1 MRLKTYKATLTAK
14 GPVFVGDGKD
24 FSKKE
29 YIIAKDKDKV
39 NILNMN
45 KFYGFLY
52 KKKLA
57 NSFEK
62 FMLDKNQKNL
72 STYLKDNNLFN
83 DALKFVWYSLNL
95 DTRDFKGLEIKT
107 FIKDSYGNP
116 YIPGSSLKGAIRT
129 VLATAH
135 IAENE
140 TQREQFRQN
149 LLNELPDK
157 TSRNRYLQN
166 AAKHIENKIFR
177 KLNRENT
184 KPDDAVN
191 DIMQGV
197 IVGDS
202 EPLSI
207 SNLTLSQKLDLRLD
221 GKKNKLNILRESL
234 KPGTKIVFPLTIDED
249 ICKYTEAD
257 ILEAIYKF
265 DELYNDNFLKKFN
278 DMDILRADKPQI
290 FMGGG
295 AGFVGKTLVYPIMGR
310 KDGLDAVIQIL
321 NSTVKNNNSKKGGK
335 KPKSNSKEPPH
346 SQDKKL
352 GISPRALKC
361 AEYDGQ
367 LLQMGLCE
375 FDIAEVN

>member
-1 MRLKTYKATLTAK
+1 MRLKTYKITLIAR

-29 YIIAKDKDKV
+29 YIIAKDKV

-72 STYLKDNNLFN
+72 FAYLRDNNLFN
-83 DALKFVWYSLNL
+83 DALKFVRYSLNL

-140 TQREQFRQN
+140 TQREQFRLT

-207 SNLTLSQKLDLRLD
+207 TDLTLA
-221 GKKNKLNILRESL
+221 KKIERHTDTKERSLNLWRESL

-290 FMGGG
+290 FIGGG
-295 AGFVGKTLVYPIMGR
+295 AGFVGKTLVYPIMG
-310 KDGLDAVIQIL
+310 KSKGVDAVVQIFNNTGVSSEHKHNKDKSL
-321 NSTVKNNNSKKGGK
+321 GVSPHIVKVT
-335 KPKSNSKEPPH
+335 
-346 SQDKKL
+346 
-352 GISPRALKC
+352 
-361 AEYDGQ
+361 EYNGQ
-367 LLQMGLCE
+367 TLQMGLCE
-375 FDIAEVN
+375 FYMDEVN